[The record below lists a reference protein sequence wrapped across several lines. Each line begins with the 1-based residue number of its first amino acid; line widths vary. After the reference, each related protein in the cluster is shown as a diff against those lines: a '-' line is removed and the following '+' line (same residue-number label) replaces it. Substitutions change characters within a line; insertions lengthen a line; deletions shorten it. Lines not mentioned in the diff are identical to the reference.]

1 MTAVSGHRRLF
12 MLCDM
17 VDFCTVNVN
26 GIRAAARRGGVAW
39 LESAAHDVVL
49 LQEVRA
55 SPDQLATAS
64 AGWTA
69 PHVACAESQRAGRAG
84 VAIVSRLPLRE
95 VRTGFGVADVDDTGR
110 WVEAVVATDIGDVRV
125 VSVYV
130 HSGEADTDKQVA
142 KYRFLDV
149 MSERMATLLASGERV
164 FVAGDINIAHTPRDI
179 KNAKGNRGK
188 AGFLPEEQAYLS
200 SWLDAGWVDLGRAH
214 AGDVDGP
221 YTWWTW
227 RGQAFDRDVGWRI
240 DYGYATPVLAALLG
254 DVKVERAASYEE
266 RWSDHAPVVFSF
278 AEPGQD

>member
-1 MTAVSGHRRLF
+1 
-12 MLCDM
+12 MLTPM
-17 VDFCTVNVN
+17 VDICTVNVN
-26 GIRAAARRGGVAW
+26 GIRAAARRGGVGW
-39 LESAAHDVVL
+39 LESAGHDVVL

-55 SPDQLATAS
+55 SAAQLAIATED
-64 AGWTA
+64 WTA
-69 PHVACAESQRAGRAG
+69 GHVAAAASVQAGRSG
-84 VAIVSRLPLRE
+84 VAIVSRLPLHDVRE
-95 VRTGFGVADVDDTGR
+95 GFGVADVDDSGR
-110 WVEAVVATDIGDVRV
+110 WLEAVVDTDIGPIRV

-149 MSERMATLLASGERV
+149 MSERMADLLAGGEQV
-164 FVAGDINIAHTPRDI
+164 LVAGDINIAHTPRDI

-188 AGFLPEEQAYLS
+188 AGFLPEEQAYQS
-200 SWLDAGWVDLGRAH
+200 AWLDSGWVDLGRTH

-240 DYGYATPVLAALLG
+240 DYGYATPALADHLRE
-254 DVKVERAASYEE
+254 VRVERAASYDE

-278 AEPGQD
+278 TADG

>member
-1 MTAVSGHRRLF
+1 
-12 MLCDM
+12 MLTPMLDI
-17 VDFCTVNVN
+17 CTVNVN

-39 LESAAHDVVL
+39 LESAGHDVVL

-55 SPDQLATAS
+55 SASQLAGVTED
-64 AGWTA
+64 WTA
-69 PHVACAESQRAGRAG
+69 GHVAAAASVQAGRSG

-95 VRTGFGVADVDDTGR
+95 VREGFGVADVDDSGR
-110 WVEAVVATDIGDVRV
+110 WLEAVVDTNIGPIRV

-149 MSERMATLLASGERV
+149 MSARMAALLASGEPV
-164 FVAGDINIAHTPRDI
+164 LIAGDINVAHTERDI

-188 AGFLPEEQAYLS
+188 AGYLPEEQAYLS
-200 SWLDAGWVDLGRAH
+200 AWLAAGWVDLGRAH

-221 YTWWTW
+221 YTWWSW
-227 RGQAFDRDVGWRI
+227 RGQAFDRNVGWRI
-240 DYGYATPVLAALLG
+240 DYGFASPTLAQYCTA
-254 DVKVERAASYEE
+254 VYVERAASYDQ

-278 AEPGQD
+278 TAPE